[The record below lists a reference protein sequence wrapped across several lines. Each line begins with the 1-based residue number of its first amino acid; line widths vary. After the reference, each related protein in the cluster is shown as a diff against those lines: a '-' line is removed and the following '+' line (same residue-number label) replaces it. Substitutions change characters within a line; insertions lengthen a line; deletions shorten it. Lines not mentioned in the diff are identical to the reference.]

1 MQVFVEI
8 DAVDVWSGCA
18 RSPDAAL
25 PARGPTG
32 QFDDGLDPLAQ
43 LALADAAD
51 ASLMRLVLTTAGL
64 ALLLALAS
72 SLASGPV

>member
-8 DAVDVWSGCA
+8 DVMDVWSGCA
-18 RSPDAAL
+18 RGHAA
-25 PARGPTG
+25 PRPGRGPAG
-32 QFDDGLDPLAQ
+32 PLDDGLDPLAQ
-43 LALADAAD
+43 LAQADAAD